1 MGVRS
6 LSRSFARVQRAEG
19 RSPKTVVLYGVCVTR
34 LVAFAEAE
42 AGSDDV
48 GVFTRRLL
56 TDFYATRLATVAP
69 ATVSVDFRV
78 HRVFFRWLV
87 DEGELSV
94 SPMDR
99 MKQPR
104 VPVTPVPVLSEVRPG
119 RLEACLELGVEHL
132 VVGAQGRVSD
142 LFARGG
148 IGRHVAETL
157 VDGRGIGRLRS
168 V

>member
-6 LSRSFARVQRAEG
+6 LARPFARVQRAEG

-78 HRVFFRWLV
+78 HRVFMRWLV
-87 DEGELSV
+87 AEGELSV

-99 MKQPR
+99 MRQPR
-104 VPVTPVPVLSEVRPG
+104 VPVTPVPVLSEDDLR
-119 RLEACLELGVEHL
+119 AL
-132 VVGAQGRVSD
+132 VA
-142 LFARGG
+142 AW
-148 IGRHVAETL
+148 
-157 VDGRGIGRLRS
+157 
-168 V
+168 